1 MQLDEQKKK
10 FVNAKITVSQSSMGL
25 GLKKGRAKH
34 THIAN
39 EYYKSKERSEASVLI
54 NHTKQTRKD
63 PGKNRIFHPHH
74 TTTNQCVSVF
84 RHAHTH
90 KCKFTI
96 SKTKKMCNFSIQFD
110 FKE

>member
-1 MQLDEQKKK
+1 MQLDEQKKI
-10 FVNAKITVSQSSMGL
+10 VNAKITVSQSSMGL

-63 PGKNRIFHPHH
+63 PGKNRVFHPHH
-74 TTTNQCVSVF
+74 TTTNQCVCVF

-90 KCKFTI
+90 TNANLQFQRQKNVQF
-96 SKTKKMCNFSIQFD
+96 FHSI
-110 FKE
+110 